1 MANMKNVVESA
12 SLARRPGIFIVG
24 SPNVG
29 KRTLLSRLL
38 SVDFEDAS
46 DSSSDV
52 LAYGWTISTKYYT
65 ADVSVWMS
73 HLHDGFSIGSLPIY
87 DRLTALVMVFDMSDL
102 SSLATLKDW
111 VSRTD
116 IQKFD
121 ILLCI
126 GNKVDLL
133 PGHSAHVEYRRRMQK
148 LGDSSFDSEFS
159 DYGISETEGISL
171 LGDEEPQSEITKS
184 CMEWCTE
191 HNIEYI
197 EACASNADFDKC
209 LSVDGDLQGVE
220 RLYGALSA
228 YMWPGMVLKSG
239 DKINE
244 PSLPEKQEMSDE
256 ESDYEIEYEALSA
269 GSAEPWDD
277 TDGGWVSAGSSAA
290 TSYAGSSVTQT
301 IEAKECEDKDIISV
315 KGEQEPST
323 SMSHS
328 AEENGGGALT
338 NADEPE
344 EASELNMGAHY
355 EFENLEQIMSEIG
368 NMRDSLRLVPDFQ
381 RREMAAKLAL
391 KMAAMF
397 EDSSGGEEG
406 F

>member
-1 MANMKNVVESA
+1 
-12 SLARRPGIFIVG
+12 
-24 SPNVG
+24 
-29 KRTLLSRLL
+29 
-38 SVDFEDAS
+38 
-46 DSSSDV
+46 
-52 LAYGWTISTKYYT
+52 
-65 ADVSVWMS
+65 
-73 HLHDGFSIGSLPIY
+73 
-87 DRLTALVMVFDMSDL
+87 
-102 SSLATLKDW
+102 
-111 VSRTD
+111 
-116 IQKFD
+116 
-121 ILLCI
+121 
-126 GNKVDLL
+126 
-133 PGHSAHVEYRRRMQK
+133 
-148 LGDSSFDSEFS
+148 
-159 DYGISETEGISL
+159 
-171 LGDEEPQSEITKS
+171 
-184 CMEWCTE
+184 
-191 HNIEYI
+191 
-197 EACASNADFDKC
+197 
-209 LSVDGDLQGVE
+209 
-220 RLYGALSA
+220 
-228 YMWPGMVLKSG
+228 
-239 DKINE
+239 
-244 PSLPEKQEMSDE
+244 MSDE

-277 TDGGWVSAGSSAA
+277 TDGGWVSAVSSAA

>member
-1 MANMKNVVESA
+1 MANEQNGVETA
-12 SLARRPGIFIVG
+12 SLALRPGIFIVG

-102 SSLATLKDW
+102 SSLPALKDW

-126 GNKVDLL
+126 GNKADLL

-171 LGDEEPQSEITKS
+171 LGDEEPLSEITKS
-184 CMEWCTE
+184 CMAWCTE

-277 TDGGWVSAGSSAA
+277 ADGGWVSAVSSVA
-290 TSYAGSSVTQT
+290 TSSVTPT

-328 AEENGGGALT
+328 AEENGRGALT

-355 EFENLEQIMSEIG
+355 EFEDLEQIMSEIG